1 MKISMKDASA
11 RATAALLVTI
21 TMSAAVTLFPTTSMT
36 QTAASQPSGKK
47 APSVAPAKAAKRSK
61 KTAKKVKAKTPPRA
75 NRNSELDSQPTPTTS
90 AAEAASAPVKDSGKN
105 ELVSADNEALG
116 GTDTIETVGRRSG
129 ISLASKNAI
138 RLNYGRNDWN
148 QSATKVDSAAIFLRE
163 GVSGRIVQIEVEES
177 APDSAVFSGT
187 YSVNFRDLTGLKVE
201 FYAPPQALLVDLA
214 GRRKITQMIETKDLR
229 RLPFVLRKDPVT
241 GVQNVELFDNA
252 DQARNAYRAFQA
264 EQELLVALKNRLDKR
279 DQTLDTAM
287 LALERAEF
295 EEVSRNLA
303 ERVRLSQIETQ
314 RLAALLQKFSL
325 ASQEDRA
332 KRKIEAQKF
341 ADQAMVEYRANQFP
355 EARKS
360 FEAAVE
366 LDPSNRGYYFQ
377 YGVTLYKIEDFNRSL
392 VYLDLADSKAVKQ
405 AERDFYR
412 GLNYYRQR
420 DSNSALD
427 AFQKVVD
434 AKDSEISPSA
444 RFYRGLIHFEKRR
457 WTESRTEF
465 QAVLDESSDPV
476 LDQRAEGYIEQV
488 LRMQQIEAERAKRW
502 ALSGTF
508 GAMYDDN
515 VLLSSDSDR
524 DRGTATNTAAWRTL
538 LQGTAKYRAIY
549 EDTSEWAIQLDA
561 VTMYSVDK
569 DFQVVQSISNSDATI
584 AGLTMPWTHKG
595 VFMGKGHKFDLIPG
609 VETTYMS
616 VENNEWK
623 SIYNSY
629 VLNFQNLFVV
639 SDTWFTN
646 VNVDLR
652 QDTSGLASSTG
663 DDDSTAFK
671 SKLTW
676 SNILIP
682 FEDKKQLL
690 LTDFG
695 YTLNSSLGKNS
706 VFNRIDMGVGYIRPW
721 KWETTFNSKLG
732 YYLLTYPENAT
743 GRIDNNISLTLGL
756 SRKVSEKLTSGFTTA
771 YSINSSNVTSNQYKK
786 LTAMV
791 TLTATE
797 AF

>member
-1 MKISMKDASA
+1 MIKSLL
-11 RATAALLVTI
+11 TPALGFSI
-21 TMSAAVTLFPTTSMT
+21 FATTSIFAFT
-36 QTAASQPSGKK
+36 SIL
-47 APSVAPAKAAKRSK
+47 PSVSSAQTEVAKPAPAKKSAATKK
-61 KTAKKVKAKTPPRA
+61 KTRTKKKSAKAAPRT
-75 NRNSELDSQPTPTTS
+75 NRNAELDGSSSTSQPLATAPKTES
-90 AAEAASAPVKDSGKN
+90 PEA
-105 ELVSADNEALG
+105 EALG
-116 GTDTIETVGRRSG
+116 GTDSAGTDSGGTDPIETVTRRSG
-129 ISLASKNAI
+129 VSLASKNAI

-148 QSATKVDSAAIFLRE
+148 QNALKVDTAAIFLRE
-163 GVSGRIVQIEVEES
+163 GTSGRIVQIEVEES

-187 YSVNFRDLTGLKVE
+187 YSINFSDLTGLRVE
-201 FYAPPQALLVDLA
+201 FYAPPQNLLADLT
-214 GRRKITQMIETKDLR
+214 GRKKISQMIDAKELR

-264 EQELLVALKNRLDKR
+264 EKELLVALKNRLDQR
-279 DQTLDTAM
+279 NQTLDTAM
-287 LALERAEF
+287 LAIEKAEF

-303 ERVRLSQIETQ
+303 ERVRLSQVETQ
-314 RLAALLQKFSL
+314 RLAALLQSYSQ
-325 ASQEDRA
+325 ASPEERA
-332 KRKIEAQKF
+332 RRKAEAQKL

-355 EARKS
+355 EAKKS
-360 FEAAVE
+360 FETAVD

-392 VYLDLADSKAVKQ
+392 VYLDLAESKAVKP

-420 DSNSALD
+420 DSNSALE
-427 AFQKVVD
+427 AFEKVVN
-434 AKDSEISPSA
+434 AKDAEISPSA
-444 RFYRGLIHFEKRR
+444 RFYRGLIHFEKKR
-457 WTESRTEF
+457 WVEARTEF
-465 QAVLDESSDPV
+465 QSVLDESTDPV
-476 LDQRAEGYIEQV
+476 LDQRAEGYIEQA

-502 ALSGTF
+502 SLSGTF

-524 DRGTATNTAAWRTL
+524 DRGTATNAAAWRTL

-549 EDTSEWAIQLDA
+549 EDTNEWAIQLDA
-561 VTMYSVDK
+561 MTMYSVDK
-569 DFQVVQSISNSDATI
+569 DFQTVQSISNSDATI
-584 AGLTMPWTHKG
+584 AGLTAPWTHKG
-595 VFMGKGHKFDLIPG
+595 VFMGKGHKFDLVPG
-609 VETTYMS
+609 IETTYMS
-616 VENNEWK
+616 IENNEWK

-652 QDTSGLASSTG
+652 QDVSGLASSTG

-671 SKLTW
+671 SKISW
-676 SNILIP
+676 SNINIP
-682 FEDKKQLL
+682 FEDKKQLVVSDL
-690 LTDFG
+690 G
-695 YTLNSSLGKNS
+695 YTVNSSLGKNS
-706 VFNRIDMGVGYIRPW
+706 VFNRIDLGVGYIRPW
-721 KWETTFNSKLG
+721 KWETTFSSKLS

-743 GRIDNNISLTLGL
+743 GRIDNNLGLTLAL
-756 SRKVSEKLTSGFTTA
+756 SRKVGEKLTSGFTTN
-771 YSINSSNVTSNQYKK
+771 YQINSSNVTANQYKK

>member
-1 MKISMKDASA
+1 MIKIFLSATVAVLFSATTSIAQVTPAPIKKNASA
-11 RATAALLVTI
+11 KKNVRAKKKTQKPKDE
-21 TMSAAVTLFPTTSMT
+21 SAA
-36 QTAASQPSGKK
+36 QP
-47 APSVAPAKAAKRSK
+47 
-61 KTAKKVKAKTPPRA
+61 A
-75 NRNSELDSQPTPTTS
+75 NRNADLDRQSNTEVASPTESQPTT
-90 AAEAASAPVKDSGKN
+90 
-105 ELVSADNEALG
+105 EALG
-116 GTDTIETVGRRSG
+116 GTDQPEVVTRRSG
-129 ISLASKNAI
+129 VNLASKNAI

-148 QSATKVDSAAIFLRE
+148 QSATKVDTAAIFLRE

-187 YSVNFRDLTGLKVE
+187 YSINFRDLTDLNVE
-201 FYAPPQALLVDLA
+201 FYAPPQELLVDLA
-214 GRRKITQMIETKDLR
+214 GRKKVSQMIVAKDLR

-264 EQELLVALKNRLDKR
+264 EKELLVALKNRLDMR
-279 DQTLDTAM
+279 DQTLDTAA
-287 LALERAEF
+287 LAMERAEF

-303 ERVRLSQIETQ
+303 ERVRLSQVETQ
-314 RLAALLQKFSL
+314 RLASLLQKFSL
-325 ASQEDRA
+325 STPQERA
-332 KRKIEAQKF
+332 KRQADAAKLAEEAM
-341 ADQAMVEYRANQFP
+341 AEYRANQFP
-355 EARKS
+355 QARKS
-360 FEAAVE
+360 FEGAVD

-377 YGVTLYKIEDFNRSL
+377 YGVTLYKVEDFNRSL
-392 VYLDLADSKAVKQ
+392 VYLDLAESKNVKA

-420 DSNSALD
+420 DSMSALE
-427 AFQKVVD
+427 AFQKVVSLND
-434 AKDSEISPSA
+434 PEISPSA
-444 RFYRGLIHFEKRR
+444 RFYRGLIHFERRR
-457 WTESRTEF
+457 WPEARTEF
-465 QAVLDESSDPV
+465 QAVLDESNDPV
-476 LDQRAEGYIEQV
+476 LDQRAEGYIEQT

-502 ALSGTF
+502 SLAGTF

-524 DRGTATNTAAWRTL
+524 DRGTATNTAAWRSL

-569 DFQVVQSISNSDATI
+569 EFQSVQSISNSDATI

-609 VETTYMS
+609 LETTYMS

-629 VLNFQNLFVV
+629 ILNFQNLFVV

-646 VNVDLR
+646 INVDLR
-652 QDTSGLASSTG
+652 QDVSGLSSSTG

-671 SKLTW
+671 SKLSW
-676 SNILIP
+676 SNIHIP
-682 FEDKKQLL
+682 FEDKKQLVL
-690 LTDFG
+690 SDIG

-706 VFNRIDMGVGYIRPW
+706 VFSRLDLGVGYIRPW
-721 KWETTFNSKLG
+721 KWETTFNSKIG
-732 YYLLTYPENAT
+732 YYLLTYPQNAT
-743 GRIDNNISLTLGL
+743 GRIDNNLTLTVGL
-756 SRKVSEKLTSGFTTA
+756 SRKVGEKLTSGLTA
-771 YSINSSNVTSNQYKK
+771 GYSINSSNVTANQYKK
-786 LTAMV
+786 LTTML